1 MIREAID
8 VGCRSNRLLR
18 IHNVHAYLGAVAADF
33 RHIHRVAEDG
43 QRVELAGDFGAE
55 VVPDFPD
62 AFGEL
67 EFTAQEE

>member
-1 MIREAID
+1 MLICLFAFDDLNPHFI
-8 VGCRSNRLLR
+8 
-18 IHNVHAYLGAVAADF
+18 IIAANL